1 MADEDPF
8 AHLRNSS
15 PRHSARTTATG
26 WLIIRVVVSG
36 DEESLIAFQPIA
48 EEALSI
54 ADEYARGT
62 TKHTALSNSGARLY
76 ARRVRRSLFRA
87 SGITGGLETLA
98 WRRRETIS
106 RTP

>member
-76 ARRVRRSLFRA
+76 DH
-87 SGITGGLETLA
+87 IT
-98 WRRRETIS
+98 IH
-106 RTP
+106 P

>member
-1 MADEDPF
+1 M
-8 AHLRNSS
+8 R
-15 PRHSARTTATG
+15 ARTTATG

-62 TKHTALSNSGARLY
+62 SRHLLDALLVEALAPPERELATA
-76 ARRVRRSLFRA
+76 
-87 SGITGGLETLA
+87 E
-98 WRRRETIS
+98 
-106 RTP
+106 